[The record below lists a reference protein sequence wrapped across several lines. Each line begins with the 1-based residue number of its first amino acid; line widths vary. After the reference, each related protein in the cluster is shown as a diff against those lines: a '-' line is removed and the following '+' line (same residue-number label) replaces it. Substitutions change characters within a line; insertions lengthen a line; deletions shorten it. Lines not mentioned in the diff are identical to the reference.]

1 MPCGVALFRPPTPD
15 TRHPVLLRFS
25 MERVAAAAF
34 ARTVF
39 LQLHPVRMLDPVL
52 RRRVVTRTTLRT
64 GHRDYNAGLFLSHR
78 SIPPNGT
85 RLSAEPLQH
94 SITQQGEG

>member
-1 MPCGVALFRPPTPD
+1 
-15 TRHPVLLRFS
+15 

-34 ARTVF
+34 PRTVF
-39 LQLHPVRMLDPVL
+39 FQLHSVRMLDPVL

-64 GHRDYNAGLFLSHR
+64 GHRDYNAGLFLSHG
-78 SIPPNGT
+78 SIPPDES
-85 RLSAEPLQH
+85 RPKAEPLQH